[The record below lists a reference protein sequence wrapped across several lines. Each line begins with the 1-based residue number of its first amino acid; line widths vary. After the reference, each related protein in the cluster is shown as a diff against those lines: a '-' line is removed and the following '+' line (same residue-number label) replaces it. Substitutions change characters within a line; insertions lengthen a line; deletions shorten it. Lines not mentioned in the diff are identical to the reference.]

1 MKNLLMG
8 VLLCSNALKAQP
20 LESQMGA
27 IAAEAGGKVA
37 LACALPGTKLRCNLV
52 ARSRPPMQSVFKL
65 PLAIAV
71 LHLVESG
78 KFTLDEPIRF
88 LKSDRILPK
97 TYSPLQDKYPEAD
110 VDVPLRELA
119 QSAVALS
126 DNTASDV
133 LLRIVGGPAVVDGY
147 IASLGVRGFHLEDG
161 EAALHRDQ
169 PAQYRNWFEPAAAV
183 ELLRVLSDKSP
194 LNRERTELL
203 LRWMRESPTG
213 ANRLKAELPKGTA
226 VMHKTG
232 TSGVTGGLAHAT
244 NDIGLIRLPDG
255 RHLAIAVFVTDSRA
269 DEKVRESVIARIAKA
284 VYVAALQDST
294 Q

>member
-8 VLLCSNALKAQP
+8 LLLCSNALKAQP

-37 LACALPGTKLRCNLV
+37 VACALPGTKLRCNLL

-97 TYSPLQDKYPEAD
+97 TYSLLQDKYPEAD

-147 IASLGVRGFHLEDG
+147 IASLGGARVPSGGRRGGSAPGSAGRVSKLVRAGG
-161 EAALHRDQ
+161 GGKVA
-169 PAQYRNWFEPAAAV
+169 
-183 ELLRVLSDKSP
+183 
-194 LNRERTELL
+194 
-203 LRWMRESPTG
+203 TG
-213 ANRLKAELPKGTA
+213 AERQVTVEPGAHGVAFALDAGVAHGCESAKRLSCP
-226 VMHKTG
+226 
-232 TSGVTGGLAHAT
+232 
-244 NDIGLIRLPDG
+244 RG
-255 RHLAIAVFVTDSRA
+255 RR
-269 DEKVRESVIARIAKA
+269 
-284 VYVAALQDST
+284 
-294 Q
+294 